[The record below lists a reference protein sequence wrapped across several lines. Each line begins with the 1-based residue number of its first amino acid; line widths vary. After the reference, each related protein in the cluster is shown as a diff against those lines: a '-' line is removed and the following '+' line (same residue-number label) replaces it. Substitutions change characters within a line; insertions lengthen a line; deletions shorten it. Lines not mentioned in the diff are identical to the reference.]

1 MIQTVKNNPKKSG
14 AAAIGGVLVAA
25 ATLIAPWEGYYGRT
39 YKDIVGVPTVCYGET
54 DKGPV
59 EEGRHRTFTK
69 KECLDMLAGSLP
81 KYAEGIKRCMKGDWP
96 ELVQV
101 AGISLAYNVGVGAVC
116 KSTFMRLGNAGD
128 FKGACNALTKFNR
141 AGGRVVKGLSNRRAD
156 ERRVCLEGIR

>member
-25 ATLIAPWEGYYGRT
+25 ATLIA
-39 YKDIVGVPTVCYGET
+39 
-54 DKGPV
+54 V